1 MSYNIPPP
9 EDSNMNDLMNKGW
22 DSMAAILE
30 KEMPQKKKKRVALFF
45 WFGLIILGN
54 LGFFYIFST
63 KNSISKDVK
72 ELKTPEKS
80 KDIAE
85 NQIQIKTLNTD
96 IQTIENIENHI
107 STKNIK
113 SATKGNFINN
123 ASENIKN
130 ESKIEPNILEDY
142 SKNKNYVNQTI
153 GNDNQKFEAISGL
166 NDESNLSEIATKE
179 IIRDKQN
186 EILPIINSNIKPIE
200 NQFNTIIPSKYS
212 PINIKKNNHFIAEIG
227 INTSI
232 LSKKFG
238 FQASVLYNFQMN
250 RKLNLQTGLCYS
262 YQFSPY
268 QTLTNYNYDEIQPA
282 INFAADINTT
292 TYSIKKQQIRIPLG
306 ITYQLYKRWN
316 ITSGISMI
324 YEKPI
329 IFSSGGNNK
338 NLISN
343 ETLPISYPKVNSFSM
358 AVDAGILYK
367 INRRFSVKTG
377 ILYNLIPISN
387 KYLFEA
393 QKSSHLESN
402 LVLQYHF

>member
-30 KEMPQKKKKRVALFF
+30 KELPQKKKKRVAPFF
-45 WFGLIILGN
+45 WFCLILMGS

-72 ELKTPEKS
+72 ELKTSEKS

-85 NQIQIKTLNTD
+85 NQHQTKTLNTD
-96 IQTIENIENHI
+96 IQTIKKNKNHI

-123 ASENIKN
+123 ANENNKI
-130 ESKIEPNILEDY
+130 ESKIEPSILDDY
-142 SKNKNYVNQTI
+142 SKNKNYVNNTNENVI
-153 GNDNQKFEAISGL
+153 QKLDAISGF
-166 NDESNLSEIATKE
+166 NEESSTTETDTKE
-179 IIRDKQN
+179 IQRESPI
-186 EILPIINSNIKPIE
+186 EIIPINNSNIKPIE
-200 NQFNTIIPSKYS
+200 NQFNTTIPSKYS

-282 INFAADINTT
+282 INFAADIHTT

-343 ETLPISYPKVNSFSM
+343 ETSPISYPKVNSFSM

>member
-45 WFGLIILGN
+45 WFGLILLGG

-72 ELKTPEKS
+72 ELKTSEKS

-85 NQIQIKTLNTD
+85 NQHQTKTLNTD
-96 IQTIENIENHI
+96 IQTIKKNKNHI

-113 SATKGNFINN
+113 STTKGNFINN
-123 ASENIKN
+123 ANENNKI
-130 ESKIEPNILEDY
+130 ESKIEPSILDDY
-142 SKNKNYVNQTI
+142 SKNKNYVNNTNENVI
-153 GNDNQKFEAISGL
+153 QKLDAISGF
-166 NDESNLSEIATKE
+166 NEESSTTETDTKE
-179 IIRDKQN
+179 IQRESPI
-186 EILPIINSNIKPIE
+186 EIIPINNSNIKPIE
-200 NQFNTIIPSKYS
+200 NQFNTTIPSKYS

-268 QTLTNYNYDEIQPA
+268 QTLTNYNYDEIQPVF
-282 INFAADINTT
+282 NFAADINTT

-343 ETLPISYPKVNSFSM
+343 ETSPISYPKVNSFSM